1 MRFDGRT
8 AIVTGASRGL
18 GRRIALDFAA
28 AGANVVL
35 TARDTDALS
44 RVAAEVAQA
53 GAKPIVAQADVT
65 RADECDR
72 LVSVA
77 LEAFGRL
84 DILVNN
90 AGIAGPTKMVVDLE
104 PSEWEEVLRTNLT
117 APYLCIRAAAKPMMH
132 AKSGAVVNIGSAVG
146 KRPLARRA
154 PYAASKMGLIGLTRT
169 LALELGPYGIRINTI
184 NPGPI
189 AGPRM
194 DSVIRAMAKAQ
205 NVPEN
210 RVREFFTNDSPL
222 AVMMQDTDIS
232 SMVLYLASDLARH
245 MTGQDINV
253 TAGRMMY

>member
-1 MRFDGRT
+1 VRFDGRT

-18 GRRIALDFAA
+18 GRRIALDFVA

-35 TARDTDALS
+35 TGRDRDALT
-44 RVAAEVAQA
+44 EVAGEAAQT
-53 GAKPIVAQADVT
+53 GAKPAIVQADVT
-65 RADECDR
+65 RAGECDR
-72 LVSVA
+72 LVSLA
-77 LEAFGRL
+77 LQAFGRL

-104 PSEWEEVLRTNLT
+104 PSEWEVVLQTNLT
-117 APYLCIRAAAKPMMH
+117 APYLCIRAAAKPMMR
-132 AKSGAVVNIGSAVG
+132 AKSGAIVNIGSAVG

-189 AGPRM
+189 EGPRM
-194 DSVIRAMAKAQ
+194 DSVISAIAKAQ

-210 RVREFFTNDSPL
+210 QVREFFINDSPL
-222 AVMMQDTDIS
+222 GTMMQDTDIS
-232 SMVLYLASDLARH
+232 SMALYLASDLARH

>member
-1 MRFDGRT
+1 VRFDGRT
-8 AIVTGASRGL
+8 AIITGASRGL

-35 TARDTDALS
+35 TGRDRDALS
-44 RVAAEVAQA
+44 RVAGEAAQA
-53 GAKPIVAQADVT
+53 GAKPVTVQADVT
-65 RADECDR
+65 RTGECDR

-90 AGIAGPTKMVVDLE
+90 AGIAGPTKMVIDLE

-117 APYLCIRAAAKPMMH
+117 APYLCIRAAAKPMMR
-132 AKSGAVVNIGSAVG
+132 AKSGSIVNIGSAVG

-169 LALELGPYGIRINTI
+169 LALELGPYGIRVNTI

-189 AGPRM
+189 EGPRM
-194 DSVIRAMAKAQ
+194 DSVIHAMAKSQ

-210 RVREFFTNDSPL
+210 QVRDFFTKDSPL
-222 AVMMQDTDIS
+222 GIMMQDTDIS
-232 SMVLYLASDLARH
+232 SMALYLASDLAQH